1 MAETLVQQRPLR
13 CARWAQIVGVALLVM
28 LGARPAAADGPDA
41 SEPTWLLAEVG
52 VGPVFGTGFPEDPVG
67 FGVRTQFGFGGGFDD
82 VPLRFYLLASLQYSE
97 MYASTQSGTLTSDIT
112 RRVFDIAAH
121 LRTMVVLQRVRLFF
135 DIGIGGSFLGSAA
148 WVNDRDRFETDA
160 SRFAVYVSG
169 GLTYRLNRLISLGLL
184 VETCVPTARPES
196 DFVSAVSRV
205 PDDHELLG
213 WTSLLFTSSFHF

>member
-1 MAETLVQQRPLR
+1 MLQRPRR
-13 CARWAQIVGVALLVM
+13 CARSACFVAVLFIAG
-28 LGARPAAADGPDA
+28 LGAEPAAADGPER

-112 RRVFDIAAH
+112 RRVFDVAAH
-121 LRTMVVLQRVRLFF
+121 VRTMLVLERVRLFF
-135 DIGIGGSFLGSAA
+135 DLGLGGSFLGSAA

-160 SRFAVYVSG
+160 SRFAVFVSG

-184 VETCVPTARPES
+184 VETCIPTARPES

-205 PDDHELLG
+205 KDDHDLLG
-213 WTSLLFTSSFHF
+213 WTSLLLTSSFHF